1 LTDSGIQVNVET
13 IKHPFRA
20 TCAETSASL
29 SAHLDGELR
38 GFQRWRI
45 LRHLATCERCQAV
58 LRSLRETVENLR
70 ALGRSEPDP
79 EPALAD
85 RVIDRIV
92 TEQ

>member
-1 LTDSGIQVNVET
+1 VNVGT
-13 IKHPFRA
+13 IKHPFSA

-38 GFQRWRI
+38 GLQRWRV

-58 LRSLRETVENLR
+58 LRSLRETIENLR
-70 ALGRSEPDP
+70 ALGQGGLDP
-79 EPALAD
+79 EPGLAD
-85 RVIDRIV
+85 RVVDRIV